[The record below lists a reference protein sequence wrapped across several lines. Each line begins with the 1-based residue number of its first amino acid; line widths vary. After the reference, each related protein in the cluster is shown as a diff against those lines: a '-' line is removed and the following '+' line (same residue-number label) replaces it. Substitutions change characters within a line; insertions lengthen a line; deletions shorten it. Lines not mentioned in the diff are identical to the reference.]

1 MYQAL
6 YRKWRPSTFAEVS
19 GQPQVTLT
27 LLNELKSGRISHAY
41 LFTGSR
47 GTGKTS
53 CAKILAKAVNCE
65 NPVDGEPCCACEM
78 CRSAENGDAPDI
90 IEIDA
95 ASNNGV
101 DNIRDIREE
110 VNLSPFRGKYRV
122 YIIDEVHMLSQ
133 GAFNALLKTLE
144 EPPAHVIFILATTEV
159 HKLPATVLSRCQR
172 FDFKRI
178 SPENISDRLKV
189 IAAGEG
195 FNITDDAAA
204 LIARLADGGMRD
216 AVSLLDRC
224 CARGADI
231 DTDTVSSAAGI
242 AGTMH
247 LFGMSRHIAASDTSA
262 CLTLVNTL
270 HREAC
275 DIESLCSELTYHFRN
290 LMVAKT
296 VKDCSSLIT
305 AAPDEIR
312 ELKERAS
319 QFKLS
324 KILSCLDI
332 LEETLRSMKGA
343 SNKKIL
349 LESAVIRMCA
359 GARPSADAGEDISEL
374 KLRIAELEQT
384 ISGISGG
391 AVAPVPAK
399 APEKPAPAPSPSPE
413 KEAEPES
420 REEPSK
426 QETPQTSAPE
436 EKSESPAPQT
446 ETPAKTGT
454 TEFTQWAEVLEIV
467 KKRDL
472 PLYYMLKATSAY
484 IKDDINLV
492 IRTDNQQLFRFI
504 TEKDTSHAKEL
515 SAAVT
520 AVTGK
525 KYKLRIDDKNGASE
539 TKKKNPLEDLR
550 SKINTFN
557 NSQEENK

>member
-6 YRKWRPSTFAEVS
+6 YRKWRPSSFSEVS

-110 VNLSPFRGKYRV
+110 VNMSPFRGKYRV

-189 IAAGEG
+189 IAKGEG
-195 FNITDDAAA
+195 FNITDDAAS

-224 CARGADI
+224 CARGTDI
-231 DTDTVSSAAGI
+231 DTESVSSAAGI

-247 LFGMSRHIAASDTSA
+247 LFTMSQYIAACDTSA
-262 CLTLVNTL
+262 CLTLINTL

-290 LMVAKT
+290 LMVVKT
-296 VKDCSSLIT
+296 VNDCASLIT
-305 AAPDEIR
+305 AAPGEIN

-319 QFKLS
+319 QFRLS

-332 LEETLRSMKGA
+332 LEETQRSMKGA

-359 GARPSADAGEDISEL
+359 GANSHSEAGEDVFSL
-374 KLRIAELEQT
+374 KQRVTELEQA
-384 ISGISGG
+384 ISSLQNGTVTAPPVKTPEKQVSVP
-391 AVAPVPAK
+391 AEQKVPELETKEEQTKQKEPETPVPEYKQSEYPPPA
-399 APEKPAPAPSPSPE
+399 ETSVKP
-413 KEAEPES
+413 
-420 REEPSK
+420 
-426 QETPQTSAPE
+426 
-436 EKSESPAPQT
+436 
-446 ETPAKTGT
+446 GT
-454 TEFTQWAEVLEIV
+454 VEFTQWAEVLETV
-467 KKRDL
+467 RKRDV
-472 PLYYMLKATSAY
+472 PLYFMLKTTSAY
-484 IKDDINLV
+484 IKDDTSLV
-492 IRTDNQQLFRFI
+492 IRTDNQQLFLFI

-525 KYKLRIDDKNGASE
+525 KYKLRIDDKNGAE
-539 TKKKNPLEDLR
+539 KKKKNPLEDLKN
-550 SKINTFN
+550 KIDSFN
-557 NSQEENK
+557 NTQEENQ

>member
-6 YRKWRPSTFAEVS
+6 YRKWRPSSFGEVS

-65 NPVDGEPCCACEM
+65 NPVDGEPCCVCEM

-189 IAAGEG
+189 IANGEG
-195 FNITDDAAA
+195 FGITDDAAA

-224 CARGADI
+224 CARGSDI
-231 DTDTVSSAAGI
+231 DTATVAAAAGI
-242 AGTMH
+242 AGTAH
-247 LFGMSRHIAASDTSA
+247 LFEMSGYIAQKDTAS
-262 CLTLVNTL
+262 CLTLVNRL
-270 HREAC
+270 HREA
-275 DIESLCSELTYHFRN
+275 
-290 LMVAKT
+290 
-296 VKDCSSLIT
+296 
-305 AAPDEIR
+305 
-312 ELKERAS
+312 
-319 QFKLS
+319 
-324 KILSCLDI
+324 
-332 LEETLRSMKGA
+332 
-343 SNKKIL
+343 
-349 LESAVIRMCA
+349 
-359 GARPSADAGEDISEL
+359 
-374 KLRIAELEQT
+374 
-384 ISGISGG
+384 
-391 AVAPVPAK
+391 
-399 APEKPAPAPSPSPE
+399 
-413 KEAEPES
+413 
-420 REEPSK
+420 
-426 QETPQTSAPE
+426 
-436 EKSESPAPQT
+436 
-446 ETPAKTGT
+446 
-454 TEFTQWAEVLEIV
+454 
-467 KKRDL
+467 
-472 PLYYMLKATSAY
+472 
-484 IKDDINLV
+484 
-492 IRTDNQQLFRFI
+492 
-504 TEKDTSHAKEL
+504 
-515 SAAVT
+515 
-520 AVTGK
+520 
-525 KYKLRIDDKNGASE
+525 
-539 TKKKNPLEDLR
+539 
-550 SKINTFN
+550 
-557 NSQEENK
+557 

>member
-6 YRKWRPSTFAEVS
+6 YRKWRPSSFGEVS

-65 NPVDGEPCCACEM
+65 NPVDGEPCCVCEM

-189 IAAGEG
+189 IANGEG
-195 FNITDDAAA
+195 FGITDDAAA

-224 CARGADI
+224 CARGSDI
-231 DTDTVSSAAGI
+231 DTATVASAAGI
-242 AGTMH
+242 AGTAH
-247 LFGMSRHIAASDTSA
+247 LFEMSGYIAQKDTAS
-262 CLTLVNTL
+262 CLTLVNRL

-290 LMVAKT
+290 LMIAKT
-296 VKDCSSLIT
+296 VENCSSLIT
-305 AAPDEIR
+305 AAPDEIK

-319 QFKLS
+319 LFKLS
-324 KILSCLDI
+324 KILACLDI
-332 LEETLRSMKGA
+332 LEDTLKNMKGA
-343 SNKKIL
+343 QSKKIL
-349 LESAVIRMCA
+349 LESAVIRMCS
-359 GARPSADAGEDISEL
+359 GIKSNDTEDNDISEL
-374 KLRIAELEQT
+374 RQRIAELEKKIGSDRVNKTYIQEDFSEKQVNNSPQEPY
-384 ISGISGG
+384 IEKKFVQS
-391 AVAPVPAK
+391 VAENT
-399 APEKPAPAPSPSPE
+399 PE
-413 KEAEPES
+413 
-420 REEPSK
+420 
-426 QETPQTSAPE
+426 PE
-436 EKSESPAPQT
+436 EKLKPDYVRKSPVFSDTDEKPVQPGNI
-446 ETPAKTGT
+446 EM
-454 TEFTQWAEVLEIV
+454 TQWAEVLDEV
-467 KKRDL
+467 KKHDI
-472 PLYYMLKATSAY
+472 PLYYMLHTTTAY
-484 IKDDINLV
+484 INNGINLV
-492 IRTDNQQLFRFI
+492 IRTDNPRLFPFI
-504 TEKDTSHAKEL
+504 IEKETSHAKEL
-515 SAAVT
+515 SAAVFS
-520 AVTGK
+520 VTGK
-525 KYKLRIDDKNGASE
+525 RYKLRIDDKNK
-539 TKKKNPLEDLR
+539 TVQDNKNPLENLR
-550 SKINTFN
+550 EKINNFN
-557 NSQEENK
+557 NSQEENL

>member
-6 YRKWRPSTFAEVS
+6 YRKWRPSSFAEVS

-189 IAAGEG
+189 IAKGEG

-224 CARGADI
+224 CARGSDI

-247 LFGMSRHIAASDTSA
+247 LFKMSEHIASADTSA

-296 VKDCSSLIT
+296 VRDCSSLIT
-305 AAPDEIR
+305 AAPDEIN

-319 QFKLS
+319 QFRLS

-359 GARPSADAGEDISEL
+359 GASPSADSSADISDL
-374 KLRIAELEQT
+374 KLRITELEQALSALQ
-384 ISGISGG
+384 SGNIFKTPQKP
-391 AVAPVPAK
+391 AAIPADPVITEQKPGP
-399 APEKPAPAPSPSPE
+399 APEKEEPVKEESAPSPEPP
-413 KEAEPES
+413 AETQTAPP
-420 REEPSK
+420 PS
-426 QETPQTSAPE
+426 QTPPQT
-436 EKSESPAPQT
+436 
-446 ETPAKTGT
+446 GN
-454 TEFTQWAEVLEIV
+454 TEFTQWAEVLETV
-467 KKRDL
+467 KKRDV
-472 PLYYMLKATSAY
+472 PLYYMLRTTSSY
-484 IKDDINLV
+484 IRDGIFLV
-492 IRTDNQQLFRFI
+492 IRTENNQLFRFI
-504 TEKDTSHAKEL
+504 TDKNTSHAKEL

-525 KYKLRIDDKNGASE
+525 KLRLQIDDKGAA
-539 TKKKNPLEDLR
+539 TVQKKNPLEDLK
-550 SKINTFN
+550 SKIDSFN
-557 NSQEENK
+557 NNQEDNK

>member
-6 YRKWRPSTFAEVS
+6 YRKWRPSSFGEVS

-65 NPVDGEPCCACEM
+65 NPVDGEPCCVCEM

-189 IAAGEG
+189 IANGEG
-195 FNITDDAAA
+195 FGITDDAAA

-224 CARGADI
+224 CARGSDI
-231 DTDTVSSAAGI
+231 DTATVAAAAGI
-242 AGTMH
+242 AGTAH
-247 LFGMSRHIAASDTSA
+247 LFEMSGYIAQKDTAS
-262 CLTLVNTL
+262 CLTLVNRL

-290 LMVAKT
+290 LMIAKT
-296 VKDCSSLIT
+296 VENCSSLIT
-305 AAPDEIR
+305 AAPDEIK

-319 QFKLS
+319 LFKLS
-324 KILSCLDI
+324 KILACLDI
-332 LEETLRSMKGA
+332 LEDTLKNMKGA
-343 SNKKIL
+343 QSKKIL
-349 LESAVIRMCA
+349 LESAVIRMCS
-359 GARPSADAGEDISEL
+359 GIKSNDAEDNDISEL
-374 KLRIAELEQT
+374 RQRIAELEKKIGSDRVNKTYIQEDFSEKQVNHSPQEPH
-384 ISGISGG
+384 IEKKFVQS
-391 AVAPVPAK
+391 VA
-399 APEKPAPAPSPSPE
+399 EN
-413 KEAEPES
+413 
-420 REEPSK
+420 
-426 QETPQTSAPE
+426 TPDPE
-436 EKSESPAPQT
+436 EKLKSDYVRKSPVFSDTDEKPVQPGNT
-446 ETPAKTGT
+446 EM
-454 TEFTQWAEVLEIV
+454 TQWAEVLDEV
-467 KKRDL
+467 KKHDI
-472 PLYYMLKATSAY
+472 PLYYMLHTTTAY
-484 IKDDINLV
+484 INNGINLV
-492 IRTDNQQLFRFI
+492 IRTDNPRLFPFI
-504 TEKDTSHAKEL
+504 IEKETSHAKEL
-515 SAAVT
+515 SAAVFS
-520 AVTGK
+520 VTGK
-525 KYKLRIDDKNGASE
+525 RYKLRIDDKNK
-539 TKKKNPLEDLR
+539 TVKDNKNPLENLR
-550 SKINTFN
+550 EKINNFN
-557 NSQEENK
+557 NSQEENL

>member
-6 YRKWRPSTFAEVS
+6 YRKWRPSSFAEVS

-122 YIIDEVHMLSQ
+122 YIIDEAHMLSQ

-189 IAAGEG
+189 IAKGEG

-224 CARGADI
+224 CARGSDI

-247 LFGMSRHIAASDTSA
+247 LFKMSEHIASADTSA

-296 VKDCSSLIT
+296 VRDCSSLIT
-305 AAPDEIR
+305 AAPDEIN

-319 QFKLS
+319 QFRLS

-359 GARPSADAGEDISEL
+359 GAAPSADSSADISDL
-374 KLRIAELEQT
+374 NLRITELEQALSALQ
-384 ISGISGG
+384 SGNI
-391 AVAPVPAK
+391 VKAPQKPAAIPADPVITEQK
-399 APEKPAPAPSPSPE
+399 PKPAPEKEEPVKEESAPSPEPP
-413 KEAEPES
+413 AETQTAPP
-420 REEPSK
+420 PS
-426 QETPQTSAPE
+426 QTPPQT
-436 EKSESPAPQT
+436 
-446 ETPAKTGT
+446 GN
-454 TEFTQWAEVLEIV
+454 TEFTQWAEVLETV
-467 KKRDL
+467 KKRDV
-472 PLYYMLKATSAY
+472 PLYYMLRTTSSY
-484 IKDDINLV
+484 IREGIFLV
-492 IRTDNQQLFRFI
+492 IRTENNQLFRFI
-504 TEKDTSHAKEL
+504 TDKNTSHAKEL

-525 KYKLRIDDKNGASE
+525 KLRLQIDDKGAA
-539 TKKKNPLEDLR
+539 TVQKKNPLEDLK
-550 SKINTFN
+550 SKIDSFN
-557 NSQEENK
+557 NNQEDNK